1 LKQQSGSA
9 EEREKQCVINGKLL
23 TKVKTKIECTREGGD
38 WVIFETVNTP
48 TVSPSR
54 SKIKLPENSL
64 ETNKTIPPDD
74 FGNDI
79 MYR

>member
-1 LKQQSGSA
+1 M
-9 EEREKQCVINGKLL
+9 
-23 TKVKTKIECTREGGD
+23 
-38 WVIFETVNTP
+38 IFETVNTP